1 MSDDLDE
8 LDAALRRAMAALDGE
23 APAGYFD
30 ALPERTLARLDDP
43 EIGELPGE
51 PGWPRPVE
59 VRPTPPPA
67 DVDDAEGGE
76 EDDDAAVFASQ
87 IMAAV
92 ELPDPAERE
101 ASLHRDQAA
110 SSSVISV
117 SDVAAVDDMAARA
130 ASVPSSAATIGPV
143 KASGGAAVSISAGSP
158 GRRRSRMRA
167 AIVGIGAIGV
177 AAVAAIYLAAGDLGR
192 RDAPLIS
199 TTAGPGSTAAVAS
212 PDAASGSSVS
222 AVAAGSAASTGAG
235 SAAIAPPDAGLA
247 AQGSGSAA
255 VLEPVVKPSVPPVKR
270 PGKVKL
276 PPKGTSLKLDEELP
290 DGITKGAVGKK
301 LKSGKPRS
309 DRTAL
314 SGNDIERAMTAVAG
328 QARACFAGRRG
339 RAALRLTVEPSGRIS
354 QVVVIGPYAGTPMGT
369 CVARAVQAATF
380 PVWDGPPQSFDYSYL
395 LSD

>member
-30 ALPERTLARLDDP
+30 ALPGRTLARLDDP
-43 EIGELPGE
+43 AIGELPDE
-51 PGWPRPVE
+51 PGRLRAVQ
-59 VRPTPPPA
+59 VRPPPPPD
-67 DVDDAEGGE
+67 DVDDDA
-76 EDDDAAVFASQ
+76 DAAVFSSQ
-87 IMAAV
+87 IMSAV
-92 ELPDPAERE
+92 ELLDPAERE
-101 ASLHRDQAA
+101 APLHRDQSA
-110 SSSVISV
+110 SSSAIAVPA
-117 SDVAAVDDMAARA
+117 VAAVEDMAARA
-130 ASVPSSAATIGPV
+130 APGPSSAAATGPIE
-143 KASGGAAVSISAGSP
+143 APGAAVVSISAGSP

-177 AAVAAIYLAAGDLGR
+177 AAVAALYLTTSNHGR
-192 RDAPLIS
+192 RDTPLSS
-199 TTAGPGSTAAVAS
+199 TTAEPRTTAAVAS
-212 PDAASGSSVS
+212 PGAASGSSVS
-222 AVAAGSAASTGAG
+222 AVAAGSAAIAGAG
-235 SAAIAPPDAGLA
+235 SAAIAPPDAGSA

-255 VLEPVVKPSVPPVKR
+255 VPEPPGKPSVPLVKR

-276 PPKGTSLKLDEELP
+276 PTKGGSSKLDAELP
-290 DGITKGAVGKK
+290 DGIAKGGVGKK

-314 SGNDIERAMTAVAG
+314 SGDDIERAMTAVAG
-328 QARACFAGRRG
+328 QARACSAGTRG
-339 RAALRLTVEPSGRIS
+339 RAALRVTVSPSGRIA
-354 QVVVIGPYAGTPMGT
+354 QVVVIGAFAGTPTGA